1 MTLEAVTVVIPF
13 VSGVGYLRETLASA
27 MKLRGSN
34 WCVIVAD
41 NSRDAAAREA
51 AQAAVVSLNDPRVT
65 FRRFAAH
72 VEICASFNRS
82 MECAES
88 DLVALLHADDRIDPE
103 YVNVIRGLAQRRP
116 DAAAYYCG
124 ARIIDAAGRPA
135 FSFVDF
141 VKRFFVPPGDGEPT
155 ILAGERGVAA
165 LSRGNFIMGPT
176 VCFRMSRLGNER
188 WPEQFIQAAD
198 LEFWTRILFA
208 GGTIVGTRRI
218 AYEYRRHAAQST
230 AQVNKTMY
238 RFREE
243 ALVCDLIADR
253 ADARG
258 WAAAAAIARRK
269 TIVRLHLL
277 YEAASDAA
285 RLRLRS
291 AAAKLAFAP
300 RLR

>member
-1 MTLEAVTVVIPF
+1 MGAEPITIVTPY
-13 VSGVGYLRETLASA
+13 VSGTAYLREALESA
-27 MKLRGSN
+27 MLLRGTD
-34 WCVIVAD
+34 WRVIVAD
-41 NSRDAAAREA
+41 NSRNETAREDA
-51 AQAAVVSLNDPRVT
+51 RAIVAGFNDARAS
-65 FRRFAAH
+65 FRTFAAH
-72 VEICASFNRS
+72 VGICESFNRS
-82 MECAES
+82 MACSDS
-88 DLVALLHADDRIDPE
+88 DLVVLLHADDRIDPS
-103 YVNVIRGLAQRRP
+103 YLLLIRALAERYP
-116 DAAAYYCG
+116 EASAYFCG

-135 FSFVDF
+135 FSFIDF
-141 VKRFFVPPGDGEPT
+141 VKRFLVPRDGDGTTMLE
-155 ILAGERGVAA
+155 GERGVEA
-165 LSRGNFIMGPT
+165 LARGNFIMGPT
-176 VCFRMSRLGNER
+176 VCFRLSRLDGEHWQDR
-188 WPEQFIQAAD
+188 FVQAAD

-243 ALVCDLIADR
+243 AAVYDLIADR

-258 WAAAAAIARRK
+258 WTAAARVARRK

-285 RLRLRS
+285 RLRLKS